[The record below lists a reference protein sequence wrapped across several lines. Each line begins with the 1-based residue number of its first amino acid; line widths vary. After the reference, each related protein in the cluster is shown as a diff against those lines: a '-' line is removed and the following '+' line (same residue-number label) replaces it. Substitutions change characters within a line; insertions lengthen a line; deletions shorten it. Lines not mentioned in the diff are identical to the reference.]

1 MKLQH
6 RFVLPTPVAN
16 AVHVLCHGRE
26 QPVVAQIARVD
37 GDRFQ
42 LHYTGQVS
50 WEYFHS
56 TVSRV
61 AK

>member
-6 RFVLPTPVAN
+6 RFVLPTPVSN

-26 QPVVAQIARVD
+26 RPIVAQIARVD
-37 GDRFQ
+37 SSKFRLQ
-42 LHYTGQVS
+42 YTGPVS

-56 TVSRV
+56 TVGKVTR
-61 AK
+61 